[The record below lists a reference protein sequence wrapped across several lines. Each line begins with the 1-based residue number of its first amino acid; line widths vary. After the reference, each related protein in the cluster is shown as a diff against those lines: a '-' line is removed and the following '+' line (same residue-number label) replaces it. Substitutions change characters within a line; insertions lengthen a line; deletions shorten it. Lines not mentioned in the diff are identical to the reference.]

1 MKSNCLQGVLM
12 EEGIK
17 RCEGSGFLYHVL
29 GNSVCGYALT
39 LVFHTNCGIVRNP
52 DEGLL
57 LEGDLGICLTRH
69 VTYYFYMVY

>member
-1 MKSNCLQGVLM
+1 M
-12 EEGIK
+12 E
-17 RCEGSGFLYHVL
+17 EGSGFLYNVL

-39 LVFHTNCGIVRNP
+39 LVFHTNCGIVLNP

-69 VTYYFYMVY
+69 VTYYFYMLY